1 MSRNMKYETYVTKY
15 ETFSLYVEIKNEK
28 TTMTRECKFLVKS
41 HYRSKR
47 KDVAN
52 FVLVKLRVL

>member
-1 MSRNMKYETYVTKY
+1 MKYETYVTKY